1 MLCGVRMELLAFNT
15 RNENEKTLLNAAG
28 ILRKEINDLNDTLPW
43 PPSPDDLSVDKFKI
57 PQLLETFL
65 RTLLTGKFTETTS
78 TRVNRLTLSYAQDF
92 IYAVS
97 RGRIK
102 TPKCFLLPHTIKTL
116 TNNTEILH
124 LICRLGHGASYT
136 LIEELDTENAYQ
148 LIEKQDQS
156 DIILPNGVQK
166 EVFTMVVADN
176 IDRREET
183 LSGTNQ
189 DKMFFP
195 LCLNRFLSFC

>member
-1 MLCGVRMELLAFNT
+1 M
-15 RNENEKTLLNAAG
+15 
-28 ILRKEINDLNDTLPW
+28 
-43 PPSPDDLSVDKFKI
+43 
-57 PQLLETFL
+57 ETFL
-65 RTLLTGKFTETTS
+65 RTLLTGKFTETS
-78 TRVNRLTLSYAQDF
+78 SKRVDRLTLSFAQDL

-116 TNNTEILH
+116 TNNTEILN

-148 LIEKQDQS
+148 MIEKQDQA

-166 EVFTMVVADN
+166 EVFTIIVADN

-183 LSGTNQ
+183 LSGTNHI
-189 DKMFFP
+189 KMFSS
-195 LCLNRFLSFC
+195 LLKQISFLIYTL

>member
-1 MLCGVRMELLAFNT
+1 MELLAFNT

-28 ILRKEINDLNDTLPW
+28 ILRKKINDLNDTLPW
-43 PPSPDDLSVDKFKI
+43 PPSPDDLSVDKFKTS
-57 PQLLETFL
+57 QLLETFL

-78 TRVNRLTLSYAQDF
+78 TQVDRLTLSYAQDF

-97 RGRIK
+97 CGIK

-148 LIEKQDQS
+148 LIEKQDQA
-156 DIILPNGVQK
+156 DIILLIGVQK
-166 EVFTMVVADN
+166 EVFTMVVAEN
-176 IDRREET
+176 IDRREEI

-189 DKMFFP
+189 VKMFFS